1 MLREYQHQAIVSL
14 RSALAQGKQS
24 VILVAPTGSGKTRT
38 ACEIAKMAAEK
49 GKWVLIMAPRRELI
63 LQFSEALERLRVRHG
78 VIMAGEPSNRYSTV
92 QVASAD
98 TLWARRNRI
107 ALPKVDLLILDE
119 AHLWL
124 AETRQALVSA
134 FPDAK
139 VVGLTATPARGDG
152 RGLGVMFEELVMTT
166 GVRALTDQ
174 GYLVPA
180 RYFAPSKPD
189 LEGIKLDK
197 DGDYQQKALG
207 VRVDQPKLVG
217 DIVQNWMRIA
227 PGKSTAVFCT
237 TRSHSRHVC
246 EEFLRH
252 GIRAEHLDG
261 ETDIDE
267 RKAILDRVK
276 SGETTVLCNV
286 FVATYGLDIPNL
298 ECAVLARPTRN
309 ITLYLQIVGRVLRI
323 CEGKTEAIVIDHSGA
338 VEEHGFAD
346 DDIPWS
352 LDDRESVKERKERLK
367 QEKAEPREITCP
379 KCSTVFKGRRDC
391 PSCGHQLIPQGK
403 PIPFHEADLTEIK
416 KVNRDTDWSDKVAF
430 MQGLRAYAQTK
441 GWKEGWAAHA
451 YRAKYGVYPNDPR
464 VKYAGSGAGVVST
477 EVLKFVQHLNIKR
490 AKSRGAAA

>member
-1 MLREYQHQAIVSL
+1 MLRQYQMEAIHAL
-14 RSALAQGKQS
+14 RHALASGKQS

-38 ACEIAKMAAEK
+38 SVEIAKMAAEK
-49 GKWVLIMAPRRELI
+49 GKWVLILAPRRELI
-63 LQFSEALERLRVRHG
+63 YQFSEALDRLKVKHG
-78 VIMAGEPSNRYSTV
+78 VIMAGEPSNRYATV

-124 AETRQALVSA
+124 AETRQKLVSA

-152 RGLGVMFEELVMTT
+152 RGLGVMFDELVMTI
-166 GVRALTDQ
+166 GVRQLTEQ

-197 DGDYQQKALG
+197 DGDYQQRALAA
-207 VRVDQPKLVG
+207 RVDKPKLVG
-217 DIVQNWMRIA
+217 DIVDNWLKIA

-237 TRSHSRHVC
+237 SVKHSIHVC
-246 EEFLRH
+246 EEFKSR
-252 GIRAEHLDG
+252 GIKAEHLDG
-261 ETDIDE
+261 ETDLDE
-267 RKAILDRVK
+267 RKAILDRVR

-286 FVATYGLDIPNL
+286 FVATYGLDVPRL

-309 ITLYLQIVGRVLRI
+309 ITLYLQIIGRVLRPA
-323 CEGKTEAIVIDHSGA
+323 EGKTEALIIDHSGA

-352 LDDRESVKERKERLK
+352 LDETESVKERKDRIK
-367 QEKAEPREITCP
+367 KEKAEPKELTCP
-379 KCSTVFKGRRDC
+379 SCKTMFKGRRDC
-391 PSCGHQLIPQGK
+391 PSCGFEFIPRGQ
-403 PIPFHEADLTEIK
+403 PVPVHEAELKEVK
-416 KVNRDTDWSDKVAF
+416 RANRDTDWDTKVAF
-430 MQGLRAYAQTK
+430 MKGLRAYARQK

-451 YRAKYGVYPNDPR
+451 YKQRFGVWPNDAR
-464 VKYAGSGAGVVST
+464 VKHSGAGPVT
-477 EVLKFVQHLNIKR
+477 PEVLGFVQHLNIKR